1 MPQPLA
7 LSHLKPEKL
16 PRPTISEGITQ
27 TDWVWFEDRWARY
40 KRSTGL
46 HGQSA
51 VDQLCACASDGLA
64 RSCYDSGVSNNT
76 EEEALLKAM
85 KRLAIRAQNRM
96 VNIVD
101 FLSMGQDIDKPIAM
115 FLARLQGQA
124 KICEFTVKCSEASC
138 ARENSYADNMVAHQ
152 LVRGMEDTATQEKV
166 LALAATQT
174 DMSLKKIT
182 EYVEAQEQGTRS
194 SRMLGNG
201 VGALNRISDYK
212 RTRDLTVRPRSNTL
226 PAGQTEETVMDQ
238 GKCGWCARVGHGKRP
253 NRETRQEKC
262 KAFNSTCR
270 QCNKIGHF
278 EACCRSKGR
287 KPFDKN
293 KASGSANSVEVR
305 ENDKFE
311 FFNLTAPSR
320 HHKMRTFKPRTLAHH
335 AVDDF
340 GRWLARKPEPQPEGN
355 VSVSVCRDGYNQLG
369 IPEPKTHRH
378 FRSCSLPGT
387 GAQMVVCGID
397 LVHKLGV
404 KRGELIPLANGI
416 NAANNQ
422 GIELLG
428 GILITITGFGKDG
441 RPRASNQLCYVA
453 EGLHRLFLSKT
464 V

>member
-1 MPQPLA
+1 
-7 LSHLKPEKL
+7 
-16 PRPTISEGITQ
+16 
-27 TDWVWFEDRWARY
+27 
-40 KRSTGL
+40 
-46 HGQSA
+46 
-51 VDQLCACASDGLA
+51 
-64 RSCYDSGVSNNT
+64 
-76 EEEALLKAM
+76 
-85 KRLAIRAQNRM
+85 
-96 VNIVD
+96 
-101 FLSMGQDIDKPIAM
+101 
-115 FLARLQGQA
+115 
-124 KICEFTVKCSEASC
+124 
-138 ARENSYADNMVAHQ
+138 
-152 LVRGMEDTATQEKV
+152 
-166 LALAATQT
+166 
-174 DMSLKKIT
+174 
-182 EYVEAQEQGTRS
+182 
-194 SRMLGNG
+194 
-201 VGALNRISDYK
+201 
-212 RTRDLTVRPRSNTL
+212 
-226 PAGQTEETVMDQ
+226 MDQ
-238 GKCGWCARVGHGKRP
+238 GKCRWCARVGHGKRP

-287 KPFDKN
+287 EPFDKN
-293 KASGSANSVEVR
+293 KASETFDRNKVSGSANSVEVR
-305 ENDKFE
+305 EDDKFE

-428 GILITITGFGKDG
+428 GILITITVFGKDG
-441 RPRASNQLCYVA
+441 RPRVSNQLCYVA

-464 V
+464 VCKDLGIINPTFPTIGTFDGNMPVPTHPSINKCSMVTAAEIGGELDTRYVDKNDDAGQEKQVARRPCKCPLRTLPPPAPLHPPFDCTEEGVDTKKVRVICIQLL